1 MTTRKQEA
9 PDLFSTPRAWLGR
22 EARTAR
28 NFLILAVCLGWAGG
42 MLLIAQASLLA
53 TIVHDVVFNGYA
65 MAEVFARLM
74 LLPPIMA
81 MRFVLVWAGEHF
93 GFRGAARV
101 KADIRQRLY
110 AHLLR
115 LGPERLRTRSIGDL
129 THQVVDGVEGLEAY
143 YARFLPQAA
152 LAGLIPLAVLAFVFP
167 LDLTS
172 GLILL
177 GAAPFVPVF
186 MVLIGSQA
194 EKLNQRQWRRLA
206 ALSARFLDS
215 LQGLTTIKMF
225 GASRREAEI
234 IVRITDD
241 YRQTTLS
248 VLRFAFLSALI
259 LELIA
264 TVSMAMVAVFI
275 GFRLLSGE
283 MAFQTGFFILLLVPE
298 FFLPLRALGSHY
310 HSRLSASAAAEGL
323 LAILD
328 EPPPDS
334 EPTDMQHPRW
344 SAVGLQLDNLC
355 FAHTPAHEI
364 VCELNLQITPG
375 SFTVLA
381 GLSGVGKTTLLRLLL
396 GSIAPDKGRILCNG
410 IDLSHIAP
418 AAWHAHIAWMP
429 QEPYL
434 FQGSIKYNA
443 RLWDDAPET
452 PAQREALQYAAAR
465 TGLDKDI
472 AALPHGWDTQ
482 LGEGGQGLSG
492 GQRRRLA
499 LTRAMLK
506 HAPLV
511 ILDEPT
517 AHLDDAGRH
526 TVIAALRSMAGQR
539 TVVIASHDPAVLA
552 AADRVVDLAKECERS

>member
-1 MTTRKQEA
+1 
-9 PDLFSTPRAWLGR
+9 
-22 EARTAR
+22 
-28 NFLILAVCLGWAGG
+28 
-42 MLLIAQASLLA
+42 
-53 TIVHDVVFNGYA
+53 
-65 MAEVFARLM
+65 M
-74 LLPPIMA
+74 LLPPIMV
-81 MRFVLVWAGEHF
+81 MRFVLVWAGEHC
-93 GFRGAARV
+93 GFHAAARV

-110 AHLLR
+110 SHLLR
-115 LGPERLRTRSIGDL
+115 LGPERLRTRSTGDL
-129 THQVVDGVEGLEAY
+129 THQIVDGVEGLEAY

-167 LDLTS
+167 LDLVS

-194 EKLNQRQWRRLA
+194 ATLNQRQWRRLA

-215 LQGLTTIKMF
+215 LQGLTTIRMF
-225 GASRREAEI
+225 GASSREAGI
-234 IVRITDD
+234 IARITDD

-275 GFRLLSGE
+275 GFRLISGE

-298 FFLPLRALGSHY
+298 FFLPLRALGTHY

-328 EPPPDS
+328 EPPSYS
-334 EPTDMQHPRW
+334 ERTDMQHPQW
-344 SAVGLQLDNLC
+344 PIVGLQLDKLS
-355 FAHTPAHEI
+355 FSHTPAHEI
-364 VCELNLQITPG
+364 VCELNLQIAPG

-381 GLSGVGKTTLLRLLL
+381 GLSGMGKTTILRLLL
-396 GSIAPDKGRILCNG
+396 GSITPDKGRILCNG
-410 IDLSHIAP
+410 IDLSRIAP
-418 AAWHAHIAWMP
+418 EAWRAHIAWMP

-434 FQGSIKYNA
+434 FQGSVRDNV
-443 RLWDDAPET
+443 RLSDDAPET
-452 PAQREALQYAAAR
+452 PAQREALLRAAAR
-465 TGLDKDI
+465 TGLDKDV

-482 LGEGGQGLSG
+482 LGESGQGLSG

-506 HAPLV
+506 GAPLV

-517 AHLDDAGRH
+517 AHLDEAGRR
-526 TVIAALRSMAGQR
+526 TVIAALQSMAGQR
-539 TVVIASHDPAVLA
+539 TLVIASHDPAVIA
-552 AADRVVDLAKECERS
+552 AADHVVDLAKECAQS

>member
-1 MTTRKQEA
+1 MTIREQEP
-9 PDLFSTPRAWLGR
+9 PDLLSTSRAWLGR

-53 TIVHDVVFNGYA
+53 TIVHDVMFNNSA
-65 MAEVFARLM
+65 MADVFARLM
-74 LLPPIMA
+74 LLPLIMA
-81 MRFVLVWAGEHF
+81 MRFVLVWAGEQF
-93 GFRGAARV
+93 GFRAAARV

-115 LGPERLRTRSIGDL
+115 LGPERLRTRSTGDL

-194 EKLNQRQWRRLA
+194 AKLNQRQWRRLA

-298 FFLPLRALGSHY
+298 FFLPLRALGTHY

-323 LAILD
+323 LAILA
-328 EPPPDS
+328 ESPPDS
-334 EPTDMQHPRW
+334 QRAEMQHPQW
-344 SAVGLQLDNLC
+344 PTVGLQLDNLC
-355 FAHTPAHEI
+355 FAHIPEQEI
-364 VCELNLQITPG
+364 VCELNLDIPPG

-396 GSIAPDKGRILCNG
+396 GSIAPDRGRILCNG
-410 IDLSHIAP
+410 IDLSRIAP
-418 AAWHAHIAWMP
+418 EAWRAHIAWMP

-434 FQGSIKYNA
+434 FQGSVKYNA
-443 RLWDDAPET
+443 RLSDDGPET
-452 PAQREALQYAAAR
+452 PFQREALHRAAAS

-472 AALPHGWDTQ
+472 AALPHGWETP
-482 LGEGGQGLSG
+482 LGESGQGLSG

-506 HAPLV
+506 NAPLV

-517 AHLDDAGRH
+517 AHLDEAGRQ

-539 TVVIASHDPAVLA
+539 TVVVASHDRAVLA
-552 AADRVVDLAKECERS
+552 VADHVVDLAKECAHS

>member
-1 MTTRKQEA
+1 MTMRKQEA
-9 PDLFSTPRAWLGR
+9 PDLFSTPQAWLGR

-28 NFLILAVCLGWAGG
+28 NFLILAVCLGWGGG

-53 TIVHDVVFNGYA
+53 TIVHDVVFNSYA

-81 MRFVLVWAGEHF
+81 MRFVLVWAGEQF
-93 GFRGAARV
+93 GFRAAARV

-115 LGPERLRTRSIGDL
+115 LGPERLRTRSTGDL

-241 YRQTTLS
+241 YRQTTIS

-298 FFLPLRALGSHY
+298 FFLPLRALGTHY

-323 LAILD
+323 LAILA
-328 EPPPDS
+328 EPPPDG
-334 EPTDMQHPRW
+334 ERADTRHPRW
-344 SAVGLQLDNLC
+344 PTVGLQLDNLC

-364 VCELNLQITPG
+364 VCELNLEIAPG

-410 IDLSHIAP
+410 IDLSSIAP
-418 AAWHAHIAWMP
+418 EAWHPISP
-429 QEPYL
+429 GCRKSPIC
-434 FQGSIKYNA
+434 FK
-443 RLWDDAPET
+443 
-452 PAQREALQYAAAR
+452 AA
-465 TGLDKDI
+465 
-472 AALPHGWDTQ
+472 
-482 LGEGGQGLSG
+482 
-492 GQRRRLA
+492 
-499 LTRAMLK
+499 
-506 HAPLV
+506 
-511 ILDEPT
+511 
-517 AHLDDAGRH
+517 
-526 TVIAALRSMAGQR
+526 
-539 TVVIASHDPAVLA
+539 
-552 AADRVVDLAKECERS
+552 